1 MSEPHTSP
9 GGPDEH
15 HTERAPRAPTEEQ
28 QPEPE
33 QSGDE
38 AHDALKNLGDKPR
51 ADDVGETAYSAVP
64 PPLPPTG
71 DPAQGPVQDAIPG
84 ASGQPQGGSTAPGG
98 TQAPQQSPYQQQHQY
113 GQQPPQYGQQPPYG
127 QQQQPQYSGSEQYAG
142 QYSGPYQA
150 APPPPQYGQ
159 PYGYPASDLPPGMPP
174 LADWGQRAT
183 AFILDNGVAI
193 VAGWIAG
200 GTRSNTIDVVFGLV
214 ALAGLVW
221 AVLNA
226 LRAGSSGQSY
236 GKRVAGIRLARLA
249 DGQPIGAGRGFLRL
263 FLNWILWVACLV
275 PGVLNLLWPLWD
287 RKHQTWSD
295 KAAKSVVVK
304 TR

>member
-1 MSEPHTSP
+1 MSTTPN
-9 GGPDEH
+9 
-15 HTERAPRAPTEEQ
+15 
-28 QPEPE
+28 QPEEPRPQEPQTEPE
-33 QSGDE
+33 RPGDE

-84 ASGQPQGGSTAPGG
+84 APGQPQGGFTAPGG
-98 TQAPQQSPYQQQHQY
+98 MQQGPQQSPYQQQHQY
-113 GQQPPQYGQQPPYG
+113 GQQPPYS
-127 QQQQPQYSGSEQYAG
+127 QQQPQYSGSEQYAG

-150 APPPPQYGQ
+150 APAPPQYGQ

-174 LADWGQRAT
+174 LADWGQRAM

-193 VAGWIAG
+193 AAGWIAG

-226 LRAGSSGQSY
+226 VRAGRGGQSY
-236 GKRVAGIRLARLA
+236 GKRVVGIRLARLA

-295 KAAKSVVVK
+295 KAARSVVVK